1 MCLSLCFLVVVLF
14 QTFLFVCFK
23 DLPFSHPLLVF
34 PFAKS
39 CFANVVQFLVL
50 LFTDNSNLLIL
61 ISPSL
66 DIPRQSV
73 RNSCG

>member
-1 MCLSLCFLVVVLF
+1 MLVPLLPGRYAIPDF
-14 QTFLFVCFK
+14 FIFVCFK

-34 PFAKS
+34 PIAKS

-50 LFTDNSNLLIL
+50 LFTDNSHLPIS

-66 DIPRQSV
+66 EVPRQSV